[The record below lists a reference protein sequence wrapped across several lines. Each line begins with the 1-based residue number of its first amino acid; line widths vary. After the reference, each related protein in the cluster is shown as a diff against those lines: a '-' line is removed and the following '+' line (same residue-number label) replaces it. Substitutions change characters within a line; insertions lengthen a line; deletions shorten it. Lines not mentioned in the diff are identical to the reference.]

1 MTNSEDCDSND
12 KVGIEIMMMK
22 DNEIVVEEVV
32 PLVLLLI
39 TFSILILKRLKIL
52 LSLLH

>member
-22 DNEIVVEEVV
+22 EGKIMVEGIVS
-32 PLVLLLI
+32 LVLLFI
-39 TFSILILKRLKIL
+39 TFSILILKMLKIL
-52 LSLLH
+52 L